1 MKFQNMTKRE
11 EYHKLDTAYGD
22 GNGSIFLKNKLVKK
36 KKKVTHWDILST
48 STHFRQKMWYII
60 CNKCKSAKRWRDAE
74 VGGKTSCVKGV

>member
-36 KKKVTHWDILST
+36 KKSDKLG
-48 STHFRQKMWYII
+48 YIEYI
-60 CNKCKSAKRWRDAE
+60 YTFQTED
-74 VGGKTSCVKGV
+74 VVYYL